1 MKLHELRLSG
11 QLEKD
16 KRSLVETAITSYL
29 GIAGLRTRY
38 DFDRQQVTVFLGQK
52 DKQSREKVSRIV
64 GFLRDAGYSV
74 SEPKD
79 GAVDGADVMTFSVV
93 EEEPVTTGQEGVQPE
108 QFDKPSG
115 TITGGRNYSAAA
127 TVESRRLVAEASSWE
142 LDQAGK
148 QRVDDLLRQVDAAL
162 EAGNA
167 DEASRLLDQVDALIK
182 APKSEDGTTAAGAE
196 DDDQGGDL
204 GNGADDQ
211 QLGAPSGMPEIE
223 EAHVAWQ
230 DGKAERVGRVVSYN
244 EAADAAQVEIVST
257 LNGVVEAKR
266 IVVAADRLTLIES
279 GEKFKV
285 GLTKRRRRFNLL
297 YSN

>member
-79 GAVDGADVMTFSVV
+79 DAVDGADVMTFSVV

-115 TITGGRNYSAAA
+115 TIAGGRNYSAAA

-204 GNGADDQ
+204 GNGVDDQ
-211 QLGAPSGMPEIE
+211 QLGAPSGLPEIE

-266 IVVAADRLTLIES
+266 ITVAADRLTLIES